1 MLAPSGELLR
11 AGMALKINHLKR
23 AARSYLRDRTSQ
35 TTGRITS
42 YAVAAGLFAVAGLFL
57 VATFFVGLIALYRWI
72 AISYGQFW
80 GFGAVAAVLLVLAAA
95 CAGVAMAQIHR
106 RTKPIV
112 PLASRMR
119 VAIATPRIPR
129 GTVKQAVKEV
139 ATTIPL
145 VPLAPGRTQPGRQDC
160 DSSCQ
165 PPRATRLDARGRR
178 AVGRH
183 GSAPKALPPR
193 IGRLTCVR
201 GTPSSSSTAG
211 SWSPPQPCSC

>member
-11 AGMALKINHLKR
+11 AGVALKLNHLKR

-35 TTGRITS
+35 ATRRATS
-42 YAVAAGLFAVAGLFL
+42 YAVAAGLFAAAGLF
-57 VATFFVGLIALYRWI
+57 VIAAFFVGLVALYRWV
-72 AISYGQFW
+72 AITYGQFW
-80 GFGAVAAVLLVLAAA
+80 GLGAVAAVLLVLAAS
-95 CAGVAMAQIHR
+95 CAGVALAQMKR

-145 VPLAPGRTQPGRQDC
+145 APLAPGERNH
-160 DSSCQ
+160 DSKARSA
-165 PPRATRLDARGRR
+165 RANRPVQLGLMLAAIGLVGLTAARRR
-178 AVGRH
+178 RH
-183 GSAPKALPPR
+183 RYGLEA
-193 IGRLTCVR
+193 
-201 GTPSSSSTAG
+201 
-211 SWSPPQPCSC
+211 

>member
-11 AGMALKINHLKR
+11 AGMALKLNHLKR
-23 AARSYLRDRTSQ
+23 AAQSYLRDRTSQ
-35 TTGRITS
+35 TTGRLTS

-57 VATFFVGLIALYRWI
+57 IAALFVGLIALYLWV
-72 AISYGQFW
+72 AITYGQFW
-80 GFGAVAAVLLVLAAA
+80 GLGAVAAVLLVLATV
-95 CAGVAMAQIHR
+95 CAGVAMAQINR

-145 VPLAPGRTQPGRQDC
+145 VPLAPGERGHRGNASPTRTNRPVQLGLMLAAIGLLGFTAAR
-160 DSSCQ
+160 
-165 PPRATRLDARGRR
+165 RRRHGHRLDA
-178 AVGRH
+178 
-183 GSAPKALPPR
+183 
-193 IGRLTCVR
+193 
-201 GTPSSSSTAG
+201 
-211 SWSPPQPCSC
+211 

>member
-11 AGMALKINHLKR
+11 AGMALKLNHLKR
-23 AARSYLRDRTSQ
+23 AAQSYMRDRTSQ

-42 YAVAAGLFAVAGLFL
+42 YAVAAGLFTVAGLF
-57 VATFFVGLIALYRWI
+57 VIAAFFVGLIALYRWV
-72 AISYGQFW
+72 AITYGQFW
-80 GFGAVAAVLLVLAAA
+80 GFGAAAAVLLILAAA
-95 CAGVAMAQIHR
+95 CAGVATAQIKR

-145 VPLAPGRTQPGRQDC
+145 VPLAPGERSRDGRASPVLAKRPVQLGLMLAAIGLLGVTAA
-160 DSSCQ
+160 
-165 PPRATRLDARGRR
+165 RRKRHRHGLDA
-178 AVGRH
+178 
-183 GSAPKALPPR
+183 
-193 IGRLTCVR
+193 
-201 GTPSSSSTAG
+201 
-211 SWSPPQPCSC
+211 

>member
-11 AGMALKINHLKR
+11 AGMALKLNHLKR
-23 AARSYLRDRTSQ
+23 AAQSYVRDRTSQ
-35 TTGRITS
+35 TTGRVTS

-57 VATFFVGLIALYRWI
+57 IAAFFVGLIALYRWV
-72 AISYGQFW
+72 AITYGQFW
-80 GFGAVAAVLLVLAAA
+80 GLGAVAAVLLVLAGA
-95 CAGVAMAQIHR
+95 CAGAAMAQINR

-145 VPLAPGRTQPGRQDC
+145 APLAPGERNHGSNISPIRANRPVQLGLMLAAIGVLGFTAARRRRQGHG
-160 DSSCQ
+160 
-165 PPRATRLDARGRR
+165 LDA
-178 AVGRH
+178 
-183 GSAPKALPPR
+183 
-193 IGRLTCVR
+193 
-201 GTPSSSSTAG
+201 
-211 SWSPPQPCSC
+211 